1 MRGTA
6 SAKKIERGMSA
17 MVEVLGLGNSL
28 VDLLAYADDAYL
40 SAQEMLKGA
49 MNLIDEDR
57 AEALYAARVDPRV
70 ISGGS
75 AANTIVGV
83 ASFGVGA
90 AYIGKVKQ
98 DPLGTAFTDD
108 IRSTG
113 VAFSTVAAEQ
123 GPSTGRCFIYVT
135 PDGERTMNT
144 YLGASSYLAPVDV
157 DEDLVKSAKVVYLER
172 YMLY

>member
-1 MRGTA
+1 MQGTA
-6 SAKKIERGMSA
+6 AANNSRGAMSA

-28 VDLLAYADDAYL
+28 VDLLAYADDNYL

-90 AYIGKVKQ
+90 AYIGKVKR
-98 DPLGTAFTDD
+98 DALGEAFAAD

-113 VAFSTVAAEQ
+113 VAFSTPEAEQ
-123 GPSTGRCFIYVT
+123 GPATGRCFIFVT
-135 PDGERTMNT
+135 
-144 YLGASSYLAPVDV
+144 
-157 DEDLVKSAKVVYLER
+157 
-172 YMLY
+172 